1 MKNTFFLLITPLFL
15 ILLGFSNLYAQEP
28 KTLRVLTYNVL
39 ADREN
44 ANTRTKALSKI
55 LEHSDADIISLQ
67 EVTPWMVTE
76 LMKQQWSTKYHT
88 LVENGKWSPVRGL
101 LILSKSPI
109 LKHEA
114 GLLKSQQNR
123 AYLIVKTTLNGN
135 PVAIANCHLDS
146 PLKSGKVRSNQ
157 LQFYF
162 NTLKKYENAI
172 FLGDFNFGDNEQPE
186 TDTIPKSYIDSWL
199 ITNKGQKGYT
209 WNIEKSLM
217 AKNGSFTNEKSRR
230 IDRILIRSD
239 KFSPIKTEILG
250 NTPLIEN
257 KDLFPS
263 DHFGVLSTLTS
274 K

>member
-88 LVENGKWSPVRGL
+88 LV
-101 LILSKSPI
+101 
-109 LKHEA
+109 
-114 GLLKSQQNR
+114 KSQQNR

-230 IDRILIRSD
+230 IDRILMLI
-239 KFSPIKTEILG
+239 FSP
-250 NTPLIEN
+250 
-257 KDLFPS
+257 
-263 DHFGVLSTLTS
+263 TLTP
-274 K
+274 